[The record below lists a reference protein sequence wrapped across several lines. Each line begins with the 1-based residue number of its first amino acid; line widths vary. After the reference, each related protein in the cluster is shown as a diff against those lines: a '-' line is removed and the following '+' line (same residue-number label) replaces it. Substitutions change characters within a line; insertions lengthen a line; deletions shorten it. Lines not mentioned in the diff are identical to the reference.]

1 MRPDKPCRI
10 WGSSAVP
17 QMLNCETKIRPTPPS
32 GVVQSFCHR
41 TAWLTRVWAD
51 ITTSA
56 NAACRVWREHAGPAV
71 PVRRI
76 AAVQKLRQQRYRLL
90 EGQSRRADEPCASCE
105 QVAV

>member
-1 MRPDKPCRI
+1 MPPV
-10 WGSSAVP
+10 GS
-17 QMLNCETKIRPTPPS
+17 
-32 GVVQSFCHR
+32 G
-41 TAWLTRVWAD
+41 
-51 ITTSA
+51 A
-56 NAACRVWREHAGPAV
+56 NMQGQRF